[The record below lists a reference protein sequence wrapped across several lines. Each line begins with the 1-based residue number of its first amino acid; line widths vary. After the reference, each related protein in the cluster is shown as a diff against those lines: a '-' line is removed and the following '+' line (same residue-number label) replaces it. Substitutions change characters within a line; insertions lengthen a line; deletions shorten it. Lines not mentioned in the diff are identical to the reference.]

1 MHVVRAAV
9 AVLGLV
15 ALLALGVV
23 PAGAEPG
30 ANEVLEAAV
39 VAEINSVREAE
50 GVRPMTRAAGLER
63 SSEAHALAMASDG
76 FFSHTSLDGT
86 SFAERIRDYYPR
98 NGSRRYAVGE
108 TLYWSAHP
116 VTASSVVG
124 WWLASGSH
132 RSTLLAGRFGRIGV
146 AAVEVPGAPGVFGG
160 RNVTIV
166 VVDYGGP

>member
-23 PAGAEPG
+23 PAAAEPVAG
-30 ANEVLEAAV
+30 DALEAAV
-39 VAEINSVREAE
+39 AAEINSVREAE
-50 GVRPMTRAAGLER
+50 GVRPMTPATGLER

-98 NGSRRYAVGE
+98 NGSSRYAVGE
-108 TLYWSAHP
+108 TLYWSARP
-116 VTASSVVG
+116 VTAAAVVG

-132 RSTLLAGRFGRIGV
+132 RATLLSGASAISAWPRSL
-146 AAVEVPGAPGVFGG
+146 VPGAPGVFGG
-160 RNVTIV
+160 RDVTLV
-166 VVDYGGP
+166 VVDLGGR

>member
-9 AVLGLV
+9 AVLGLA

-23 PAGAEPG
+23 PAAAGPVAG
-30 ANEVLEAAV
+30 DALEAAV
-39 VAEINSVREAE
+39 AAEINDVRQAE
-50 GVRPMTRAAGLER
+50 GVRPMTRATGLER
-63 SSEAHALAMASDG
+63 SSEAHLLAMARDG

-108 TLYWSAHP
+108 TLYWSARP
-116 VTASSVVG
+116 VTAAAVVD

-132 RSTLLAGRFGRIGV
+132 RATLLAGRFGHIGV
-146 AAVEVPGAPGVFGG
+146 AAFEVPGAPGAFGG
-160 RNVTIV
+160 HDVTIV
-166 VVDYGGP
+166 VVDYGGR